1 MRSLRPLL
9 ILLVVGVIAVGSL
22 ILLFLPRGNNPITS
36 NTGGTFVE
44 GVVGT
49 PQFMNPLLCDSDTD
63 RDLCGLLFS
72 GLTRFDENGEVV
84 PDLASTWSI
93 SENGLTY
100 TFKLRQDLKWE
111 DGTPLTA
118 DDVLFTVKL
127 LQDKDFPGRQD
138 IGQLWRTVRVEK
150 PDNYT
155 VQFVLRQP
163 YAPFLDVTTVG
174 LLPVHILKTTP
185 AIELRGMTFNL
196 QPKGNG
202 VWRISEINSV
212 SNRISTIVLEH
223 SATYI
228 GARPKIGRLTFRYYS
243 NSQALLDAFKNGD
256 VDSMANLSPADQQKA
271 EALDNVTM
279 YSARIS
285 RYIGLFVNLRKDSTA
300 IALTEKQVRQA
311 LMYALDRDALIRDT
325 LNGRGVVADAPFVP
339 DTWAFDPTAPRYTYD
354 PDRAKQ
360 LLRNAGFE
368 LTAIAPSNV
377 EVWQKAGEAIDF
389 TLLTPDTGV
398 YPAIAEAIAKQW
410 RAIGVQVTVQPVRNL
425 ATVFATTR
433 PLQFQLALVAVPLD
447 GDPDPYAY
455 WHQSRAAVGQNYTG
469 WENKEASD
477 LIEQA
482 RTTSDRAV
490 RAELYHKFQAIW
502 TDEVPALPL
511 YFPTYRYYVSARVRD
526 VQLGPITYLSDRL
539 RGLNQWSIGTK

>member
-22 ILLFLPRGNNPITS
+22 ILLFLPHGNNPITP

-228 GARPKIGRLTFRYYS
+228 GARPKIGRLIFRYYS

-502 TDEVPALPL
+502 TDEVPALSL
-511 YFPTYRYYVSARVRD
+511 YFPTYRYYVSSRVRD